1 MEVLNKMVT
10 NKIKLGHTMDWY
22 QQNLADLRLVG
33 NSIEEQETIVLIR
46 RDSDTAS
53 VETTD
58 PTEFTDLR
66 KKALNGEWTLT
77 SVEHSADE
85 TNPLCIVAA
94 TFEADKRLMNYRA
107 RRLALSDERRAAL
120 SEQVRQMRKE
130 QA

>member
-1 MEVLNKMVT
+1 MVT

-22 QQNLADLRLVG
+22 QQNLADLKLIG
-33 NSIEEQETIVLIR
+33 NPIDEQETIVLLR
-46 RDSDTAS
+46 KDTPLLS

-58 PTEFTDLR
+58 STDFNDLQ

-85 TNPLCIVAA
+85 TDPLHIVSA
-94 TFEADKRLMNYRA
+94 TFEADKRLVCFRTKRKVM
-107 RRLALSDERRAAL
+107 SDEQREKAA
-120 SEQVRQMRKE
+120 ERFRQMRKE

>member
-1 MEVLNKMVT
+1 MVT

-22 QQNLADLRLVG
+22 QQNLADLRLIG
-33 NSIEEQETIVLIR
+33 NSIEEQETIILLR
-46 RDSDTAS
+46 RDSDVAS

-66 KKALNGEWTLT
+66 KKALNGDWVLT

-85 TNPLCIVAA
+85 TDPLRIVAA
-94 TFEADKRLMNYRA
+94 TFEADKHLLTYRSKRGTISEERKA
-107 RRLALSDERRAAL
+107 KSKENMRRYWDSK
-120 SEQVRQMRKE
+120 QKE

>member
-1 MEVLNKMVT
+1 MVT

-22 QQNLADLRLVG
+22 QQNLADLKLVG
-33 NSIEEQETIVLIR
+33 NPIDEQETIVLLR
-46 RDSDTAS
+46 KDTPLLS

-58 PTEFTDLR
+58 STDFNDLQ

-85 TNPLCIVAA
+85 TDPLHIVSA
-94 TFEADKRLMNYRA
+94 TFEADKRLVCFRTKRKVM
-107 RRLALSDERRAAL
+107 SDEQREKAA
-120 SEQVRQMRKE
+120 ERFRQMRKE

>member
-1 MEVLNKMVT
+1 MIT

-22 QQNLADLRLVG
+22 QQNLADLKLIG
-33 NSIEEQETIVLIR
+33 NPIDEQETIVLLR
-46 RDSDTAS
+46 KDTPLLS

-58 PTEFTDLR
+58 STDFNDLQ

-85 TNPLCIVAA
+85 TDPLHIVSA
-94 TFEADKRLMNYRA
+94 TFEADKRLMCFRTK
-107 RRLALSDERRAAL
+107 RKVLSDEQREKAA
-120 SEQVRQMRKE
+120 ERFRQMRKE